1 MAITETIRP
10 PVPQQ
15 LEREVVTIFAG
26 LKVTVVHQD
35 IEHVRDATVY
45 VVSHRGVQLCQGPS
59 GFRGEHPLGSCFSED
74 FHGYRVAF
82 FVVQPLFE
90 TCLVVDEIVVLR
102 RPEKHGAINLV
113 HILNRYKITI
123 PHRDEVLQV
132 CEKGLD
138 VVRNAGTECFI
149 RGVCHAIIDLQPVV
163 LGKALETFSADFARP
178 RSEAKGVEVVY
189 SVGYAEPPYQRCQS
203 NTAGCDE
210 NGRIAVETLKHPAQ
224 PAQEIVDP
232 SCAVVIA
239 EHFRQKNRKFVDEEE
254 NRLVVSGAGMDELF
268 PAVPPVSGTKPG
280 TDLYAKGERAHFIDL
295 LGLIAKPAFIVLAKR
310 DEIGRTG

>member
-1 MAITETIRP
+1 MGRC
-10 PVPQQ
+10 
-15 LEREVVTIFAG
+15 F
-26 LKVTVVHQD
+26 
-35 IEHVRDATVY
+35 
-45 VVSHRGVQLCQGPS
+45 
-59 GFRGEHPLGSCFSED
+59 GEDLHSD
-74 FHGYRVAF
+74 RVAV

-90 TCLVVDEIVVLR
+90 TCLIVDEIIVLR
-102 RPEKHGAINLV
+102 RPEKYGATDLV
-113 HILNRYKITI
+113 DVLRRYKIAVS
-123 PHRDEVLQV
+123 HRGRFLQI

-268 PAVPPVSGTKPG
+268 PAVPPVFGTKPG